1 MISNLHYIPDK
12 AFDSVINEKIQE
24 ADEVIISVSFVFLSG
39 IDLIIENLRNFRN
52 QSRLIVITSN
62 YLSSSEPAAL
72 EKLLGLKQLG
82 AQIFFYDSISAN
94 RSFHMKSYFFS
105 TNQSETL
112 IVGSSNLSLT
122 AFQKGLELNLSTR
135 DSNVCKDF
143 RRVIQSIISD
153 PYTKPLSKKIVDA
166 YREVYKEA
174 SNVFLERLSG
184 GVISPNIVQSDAL
197 EILKSERE

>member
-1 MISNLHYIPDK
+1 MTSNLHYIPDK
-12 AFDSVINEKIQE
+12 AFDSVVNEKIQE

-52 QSRLIVITSN
+52 QSRLIIITSN

-72 EKLLGLKQLG
+72 EKLLELKQQG

-105 TNQSETL
+105 TNQSDTL

-122 AFQKGLELNLSTR
+122 AFQKGLELNLSTQ
-135 DSNVCKDF
+135 DLNVCKISEESF
-143 RRVIQSIISD
+143 KALFLIPIQS
-153 PYTKPLSKKIVDA
+153 L
-166 YREVYKEA
+166 
-174 SNVFLERLSG
+174 
-184 GVISPNIVQSDAL
+184 
-197 EILKSERE
+197 